1 MPDLLRR
8 AWVQIAGGLILATL
22 VFAVF
27 LGRVALP
34 PGARFSYWISLTCF
48 ILLLGLC
55 VGGTV
60 ALLQVRQR
68 LVLRQLADLLG
79 SLREKPGQ
87 AILLQ
92 LPADATVLGNQ
103 LEGFVGAYRQ
113 VLGDRDT
120 LREKLDQA
128 RNEQRKTEAALQ
140 NLHNRIEG
148 DPTQSFALSGRV
160 RTSTDG
166 RLLVAR
172 LTPSFHWLTA
182 TPAVSQF
189 LDKPMEELNGKVFFD
204 LVHPKD
210 HTYVRRHFEL
220 ALQKGEADN
229 VIFRFRLAD
238 GTDRHVQMHV
248 LARYAS
254 GTTPLHLRCQFNDIT
269 DQKKIER
276 ELRRRTR
283 DLSRANDRLVQTNR
297 DLQRL
302 KESYRDLYHQAPVM
316 YFSLDI
322 NGNFAAL
329 NHTMLRTLDYQRAEL
344 RGKPYTT
351 VLTGESR
358 QRYLQDHHAFQQGGE
373 IETQWVKRDGTVID
387 LLIRSTQVLDEQ
399 GKFVRSRSVAQDV
412 TERNRMGR
420 ELRAQTEAVQRI
432 NHELRRINREL
443 DDFTYV
449 VSHDLKEPLRTLEAF
464 STFLQR
470 DYNHQLGSEGQE
482 YISHLIAA
490 SRRLG
495 ALIDDLLTLS
505 RAGRVMQTP
514 RTFDLNET
522 FEVVCA
528 DLADLIQ
535 RKQAI
540 VRKEGSL
547 PLAAGDPQRVTQ
559 LLANLVSNG
568 LKYNNSPT
576 PEVVVGQVSNPESPT
591 QVTLYVRD
599 NGIGIEAQ
607 YHEQIFR
614 LFKRLHRR
622 DEYEGTGAG
631 LTICKKIAEAHDGS
645 ITLESE
651 PGKGSTFYFTL
662 PMAQRTLES
671 QRPASTAETTLP
683 PMNPQSEPSLVL
695 SDG

>member
-8 AWVQIAGGLILATL
+8 AWVPIAGGVILATL
-22 VFAVF
+22 AFAIF
-27 LGRVALP
+27 LGRFALP
-34 PGARFSYWISLTCF
+34 PGALVAYWTSLILF
-48 ILLLGLC
+48 ALLLVGC
-55 VGGTV
+55 VAGTM
-60 ALLQVRQR
+60 LLLHRRQQQ
-68 LVLRQLADLLG
+68 LLRQLADLLG

-87 AILLQ
+87 AIVLQ
-92 LPADATVLGNQ
+92 LPPEATALSNQ
-103 LEGFVGAYRQ
+103 LEGFVGAYRH

-120 LREKLDQA
+120 LREKLDQT

-140 NLHNRIEG
+140 NLHNRLEG

-182 TPAVSQF
+182 TPAVAQF
-189 LDKPMEELNGKVFFD
+189 LDKPMAELNGKVFFD
-204 LVHPKD
+204 MVHPRD
-210 HTYVRRHFEL
+210 QAYVRKHFEG
-220 ALQKGEADN
+220 ALERGEADN
-229 VIFRFRLAD
+229 VIFRFRLPD
-238 GTDRHVQMHV
+238 GSDRHVQMHV

-302 KESYRDLYHQAPVM
+302 KESYRDLYHQAPAM
-316 YFSLDI
+316 YFSLDV

-344 RGKPYTT
+344 RGKPYTM
-351 VLTGESR
+351 VLTPESR

-387 LLIRSTQVLDEQ
+387 LLIRSTQVLDEE

-412 TERNRMGR
+412 TERNRMSR
-420 ELRAQTEAVQRI
+420 ELRAQTDALQRV

-470 DYNHQLGSEGQE
+470 DYNNQLGSEGQE

-490 SRRLG
+490 SRRLA

-522 FEVVCA
+522 FEVVSA
-528 DLADLIQ
+528 DLADLMQ
-535 RKQAI
+535 RKQAT
-540 VRKEGSL
+540 VRKEGTL

-576 PEVVVGQVSNPESPT
+576 PEVVVGQVSGPEPSG
-591 QVTLYVRD
+591 QVTLFVRD
-599 NGIGIEAQ
+599 NGIGIEPQ
-607 YHEQIFR
+607 YHDQIFR

-622 DEYEGTGAG
+622 DEYDGTGAG
-631 LTICKKIAEAHDGS
+631 LTICKKIVEAHGGRIS
-645 ITLESE
+645 VESE
-651 PGKGSTFYFTL
+651 PGKGSTFFFTL
-662 PMAQRTLES
+662 PAPQRQPEP
-671 QRPASTAETTLP
+671 QRPASTPETP
-683 PMNPQSEPSLVL
+683 PAPETPQSEPSLVL